1 MNASTIACAP
11 SGVHS
16 NWRSIDWAGCDG
28 NVRRLQARIVKA
40 VREGRWGKV
49 KALQW
54 LLTHSLSGKAIAVRR
69 VTENNGR
76 KTPGVDGV
84 TWSTPSAKSE
94 AMLSLTRRG
103 YQPLP
108 LKRVL
113 IPKSNGKMRPLGI
126 PTMRDRAMQALYLL
140 ALEPVAET
148 TADRNSYGFRS
159 QRSTADAREQ
169 CFKLLA
175 QRRSAQ
181 WILEGDIK
189 GCFDNISHEWL
200 LANTFT
206 DRAILK
212 EWLEAGFIYQ
222 RKLFPTEAGTPQG
235 GIISPT
241 LANLTLDGL
250 EKLLRHHFGGSRE
263 QIRQNKVSLVRY
275 ADDFVVTGSSKE
287 LLEDRVKPLVV
298 AFLADR
304 GLTLSEE
311 KTRVTHIDEGF
322 DFLGWNVRKY
332 DGKLLIKPSRKNVRS
347 FMDKIREVVK
357 VNRQAKTENLIGVLN
372 PIIRGWAAY
381 HQGTVAK
388 QTFSMVDHW
397 IWWKTWRWACRRH
410 PNKGAGWLKR
420 KYFRASAS
428 RNWVFSAQAEDR
440 KDRRRVQ
447 TLAMAS
453 DTKIQRHLKIRGE
466 ANPFDPEWSG
476 YFETRLGFKTK
487 VDLRGRRTLLR
498 IWQQQEGRCLHC
510 QRMITKA
517 SGWHLHHAVRTIDGG
532 SDATSNLRLLH
543 PTCHRQLHSRDTR
556 KAAGSFDTEL

>member
-1 MNASTIACAP
+1 M
-11 SGVHS
+11 
-16 NWRSIDWAGCDG
+16 
-28 NVRRLQARIVKA
+28 
-40 VREGRWGKV
+40 
-49 KALQW
+49 
-54 LLTHSLSGKAIAVRR
+54 
-69 VTENNGR
+69 
-76 KTPGVDGV
+76 
-84 TWSTPSAKSE
+84 
-94 AMLSLTRRG
+94 
-103 YQPLP
+103 
-108 LKRVL
+108 
-113 IPKSNGKMRPLGI
+113 
-126 PTMRDRAMQALYLL
+126 
-140 ALEPVAET
+140 
-148 TADRNSYGFRS
+148 
-159 QRSTADAREQ
+159 
-169 CFKLLA
+169 
-175 QRRSAQ
+175 
-181 WILEGDIK
+181 
-189 GCFDNISHEWL
+189 
-200 LANTFT
+200 LANSVT

-212 EWLEAGFIYQ
+212 KWLEAGFIYQ

-250 EKLLRHHFGGSRE
+250 ETLLRRHFGGSRE
-263 QIRQNKVSLVRY
+263 QVRQNKVSLVRY

-298 AFLADR
+298 TFLADR

-397 IWWKTWRWACRRH
+397 IWRKTWRWACRRH

-428 RNWVFSAQAEDR
+428 RNWVFSTQAEDR

-543 PTCHRQLHSRDTR
+543 PTCHRQLHSRDAR
-556 KAAGSFDTEL
+556 KAAGSIDTEL